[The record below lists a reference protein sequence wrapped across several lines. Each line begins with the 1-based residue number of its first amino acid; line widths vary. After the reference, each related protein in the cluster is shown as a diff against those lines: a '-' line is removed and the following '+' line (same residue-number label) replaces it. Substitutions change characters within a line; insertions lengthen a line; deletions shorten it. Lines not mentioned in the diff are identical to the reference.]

1 MKKIAISIDNFFKAL
16 MPTVDWKSVS
26 ASTYARYAL
35 MILSSLNSI
44 LTALGTNPLPYSEDD
59 VYVVVSTI
67 ITVLLF
73 IVNTYK
79 DNPTSSESIFSNA
92 VQKELKSM
100 TPQQKEELKAA
111 ILVSIGT
118 VKAETS
124 SNNNTQAVTTPVDPE
139 TTTTEEA
146 AVEVTEEPAVSE
158 TDTSTTDDSSL

>member
-1 MKKIAISIDNFFKAL
+1 MKKIANSIDNFFKAL

-92 VQKELKSM
+92 VQKELKNM

-118 VKAETS
+118 VKAEMS
-124 SNNNTQAVTTPVDPE
+124 SNKNTQATTPVEPE
-139 TTTTEEA
+139 TPTTEEA
-146 AVEVTEEPAVSE
+146 VAKVTEEPTVSE
-158 TDTSTTDDSSL
+158 EDTSTTDDSSL